1 MIRALTTEGCWGE
14 AQTSQ
19 RPAICDIL
27 ELL

>member
-19 RPAICDIL
+19 RPAICDIV

>member
-14 AQTSQ
+14 AETFPP
-19 RPAICDIL
+19 PAICDIM